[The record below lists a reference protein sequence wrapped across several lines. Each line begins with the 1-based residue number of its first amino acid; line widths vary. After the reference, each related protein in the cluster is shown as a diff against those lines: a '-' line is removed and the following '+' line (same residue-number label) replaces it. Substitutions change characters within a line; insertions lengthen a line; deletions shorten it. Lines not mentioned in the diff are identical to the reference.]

1 MSSRHEGLTEYLRPG
16 RFIDSDAPALLRFAR
31 EVVGRETG
39 DRSRAVAL
47 YYAVR
52 DGFPYDP
59 YRIDLSPEAMRASA
73 ILVRGYGFCIP
84 KAMLLAGAARVW
96 GIPSRLG
103 FADVR
108 NHLTTERLR
117 RAMGTDL
124 FVFHGFTE
132 LYLEERWV
140 KATPAFNRSLCQ
152 RFGVAPLEF
161 DGENDSVFHQADMKG
176 NRFMEYVNDR
186 GRYADLPLEE
196 LCQVLEEAYPRVVV
210 GGVWNL
216 SGRFEEDAVA
226 DREGKE

>member
-1 MSSRHEGLTEYLRPG
+1 VPSQHEGFAEYLHPG
-16 RFIDSDAPALLRFAR
+16 RFIDSDAPALIHFAR
-31 EVVGRETG
+31 EVAGGITG

-47 YYAVR
+47 YYAIR
-52 DGFPYDP
+52 DRFPYDP

-73 ILVRGYGFCIP
+73 ILDRGYGFCIP

-108 NHLTTERLR
+108 NHLTTEKLR

-124 FVFHGFTE
+124 FVFHGFAE
-132 LYLEERWV
+132 LHLEGRWI
-140 KATPAFNRSLCQ
+140 KATPAFNRSLCE
-152 RFGVAPLEF
+152 RFGVEPLEF
-161 DGENDSVFHQADMKG
+161 DGLHDSVFQEADLRG

-186 GRYADLPLEE
+186 GRYSDLPLEA
-196 LCQVLEEAYPRVVV
+196 LRRVLEEAYPEVVV

-226 DREGKE
+226 NREGKE

>member
-1 MSSRHEGLTEYLRPG
+1 VSSRHEGFTEYLHPG
-16 RFIDSDAPALLRFAR
+16 RFIDSDAPVLMRFAR
-31 EVVGRETG
+31 EVAGGEKG
-39 DRSRAVAL
+39 DRRRAVAL

-59 YRIDLSPEAMRASA
+59 YRIDLSAEAMRAST
-73 ILVRGYGFCIP
+73 ILDRGYGFCIP

-132 LYLEERWV
+132 LYLEGRWI
-140 KATPAFNRSLCQ
+140 KATPAFNRSLCE

-161 DGENDSVFHQADMKG
+161 DGENDSVFHPADIRG

-196 LCQVLEEAYPRVVV
+196 LCQVLEAAYPQVVV